1 MSELVPVSAAVVA
14 YHNREEIL
22 DCLGSLKAQT
32 KGVDLSLYVVDNGSD
47 DGTPAAVRAAF
58 PDVTVIEN
66 GANLGFGA
74 GHNKVLPL
82 LASRYHVMVNPDI
95 TLEMDAVSRMASYME
110 DHPEAGLMMP
120 DIRNPDGTRQI
131 LPKHDPTW
139 WYMLAG
145 KFLPSVR
152 KAYCRGGEAM
162 DRPTEIEFCSGCFM
176 MIRTELFQKLG
187 GFDERYFLYMEDA
200 DLSRRMR
207 KLAKVIFYPGA
218 QVVHAWHH
226 DSAKSGKALKL
237 HLASAR
243 KYFAKWRRNRA

>member
-1 MSELVPVSAAVVA
+1 MSEMIPVSGTVVA
-14 YHNREEIL
+14 YHNRDEIL
-22 DCLGSLKAQT
+22 DCLKSIKEQT
-32 KGVDLSLYVVDNGSD
+32 KGVSLSLFVSDNGSD

-74 GHNKVLPL
+74 GHNRVLPL
-82 LASRYHVMVNPDI
+82 IASKYHVMINPDI
-95 TLEMDAVSRMASYME
+95 TLQEDAITAMVSYME
-110 DHPEAGLMMP
+110 DHPEVGLMMP

-139 WYMLAG
+139 RYMIMG

-152 KAYCRGGEAM
+152 REYCRGDEAM
-162 DRPTEIEFCSGCFM
+162 DEPTEIEFCSGCFM
-176 MIRTELFQKLG
+176 MIRTERFKKLG
-187 GFDERYFLYMEDA
+187 GFDDRYFLYMEDA
-200 DLSRRMR
+200 DLSRQVRR
-207 KLAKVIFYPGA
+207 GAKVVFFPGA
-218 QVVHAWHH
+218 KVVHAWHH

-243 KYFAKWRRNRA
+243 KYFAKWRKRS